1 MKILIKNA
9 TIVNADNIFEADI
22 LTANTRIVKVAK
34 DITPPEPVDEVI
46 DAKGKHVFPGF
57 IDLHTHLRTPG
68 REDEEDFLTGS
79 QAAAAG
85 GFTKIFCM
93 PNTLPSIDNE
103 GLAKWIFEE
112 SQKIGIVDIYPV
124 GAITKNREGKE
135 LTEFGALRR
144 VGCLSVS
151 DDGVSLPDSLI
162 LRRALE
168 YAKMIDIL
176 VVEHC
181 EDLRLANKGA
191 MRESFISSKYGVS
204 AIPDIAES
212 LIVARNIEMAKYLNT
227 RIHLA
232 HISTA
237 KSVEFV
243 KRAKNEG
250 VKVTAETCPHYF
262 MLTVDD
268 IEENSFDARFKVNPP
283 LGEKKDVEKIR
294 EALRDGVIDCIA
306 TDHAPHSHAEK
317 ELPFEDAPFGLIGL
331 EFAFSLT
338 YTHLVKAGILDLK
351 EIANKLSANPAKIVG
366 LSHCGVIQEG
376 FIADIVIADLNR
388 QWIIQED
395 KIRSKSKNTPFIG
408 YQLYGVVEK
417 TIHKGKIVFNEL

>member
-9 TIVNADNIFEADI
+9 TIVNADRIFEADI
-22 LTANTRIVKVAK
+22 LTNASKIVKVAPG
-34 DITPPEPVDEVI
+34 ISEPVDETI
-46 DAKGKHVFPGF
+46 DAKGKRVFPGF

-68 REDEEDFLTGS
+68 REDEEDFISGS
-79 QAAAAG
+79 QAAAHG

-93 PNTLPSIDNE
+93 PNTNPPIDNE

-151 DDGVSLPDSLI
+151 DDGNSLPDSLI

-168 YAKMIDIL
+168 YAKMIDML

-181 EDLRLANKGA
+181 EDAKLSGKGS
-191 MRESFISSKYGVS
+191 MRESFIASEYGVS
-204 AIPDIAES
+204 AIPDISES
-212 LIVARNIEMAKYLNT
+212 LIVGRNIEMAKYLNT

-237 KSVEFV
+237 KSVEIIR
-243 KRAKNEG
+243 RAKREG
-250 VKVTAETCPHYF
+250 VRVTAETCPHYF
-262 MLTVDD
+262 LLTVDD
-268 IEENSFDARFKVNPP
+268 IEESSFDARFKVNPP
-283 LGEKKDVEKIR
+283 LGEKRDLVAIRDALKDG
-294 EALRDGVIDCIA
+294 AIDCIA

-331 EFAFSLT
+331 EFAFSLAYT
-338 YTHLVKAGILDLK
+338 YLVKEGTLSLQDITR
-351 EIANKLSANPAKIVG
+351 KLSANPAQIVG
-366 LSHCGVIQEG
+366 LSHCGKIEEG
-376 FIADIVIADLNR
+376 YTADLTIVDLER
-388 QWIIQED
+388 SWTIEEASLV
-395 KIRSKSKNTPFIG
+395 SKSKNTPFLG
-408 YQLYGVVEK
+408 RLVQGVVEK
-417 TIHKGKIVFNEL
+417 TIHRGKVVYG